1 MKYLRSGVTMSCWS
15 PVNSCG
21 LIQEQRI
28 PIAQAPVAIGK
39 AVACTIRAAAFG
51 FLLAAGLPLVA
62 QAQIPSL
69 LFQSGYEPS
78 KTINAVSPSDC
89 WLTPSGCWQH
99 ISGTDTT
106 TGFTWPPSIWGG
118 GGSAFL
124 LLADTPGVTA
134 ENIGD
139 YMFNQI
145 VTVKGHTGNL
155 SNQALYSQVTKG
167 PSGQNPMGTASTT
180 NLFELTPSSETSDLY
195 ISYWL
200 KLPPGTAKNMSGLDA
215 GPGIA
220 NDGGTWRTLWAFKT
234 GTPPAHDDGDYR
246 VEAYVSTQNSAGTL
260 YWAIGADNNAGG
272 NYPVV
277 NSWSY
282 TNSSVPVPEG
292 VWFKLEFFWHR
303 SPNADGR
310 VWMAVNGTQ
319 IFNVLGANMG
329 SANLPINRVTVNSLY
344 SGGLLPI
351 YQWVDDLQIWD
362 GFPPACTVPP
372 PVWCDPPYAPH

>member
-1 MKYLRSGVTMSCWS
+1 MKYLWSGVTMSCWS

-277 NSWSY
+277 NSWGY

-329 SANLPINRVTVNSLY
+329 SANLPINRVTFTYLPVGRRPANLGWFPSSLY
-344 SGGLLPI
+344 G
-351 YQWVDDLQIWD
+351 
-362 GFPPACTVPP
+362 PPSRLV
-372 PVWCDPPYAPH
+372 